1 MFILNNHQLRL
12 RVEQIILLLITGY
25 KTNYFAQ
32 NL

>member
-12 RVEQIILLLITGY
+12 RVEHIILLLITGY